1 MPIVRQLGEVQT
13 AHKIAIGT
21 QGINLTTVV
30 REAVWTVG
38 NGRDGSERGESS
50 LWSVIDG
57 FSDCVQ
63 DVSQPSFH
71 IRDPVFVTSCQS
83 FRSHCI
89 EVFEHLRVNHWV
101 SPSDAPLE

>member
-13 AHKIAIGT
+13 AHKIAIET
-21 QGINLTTVV
+21 
-30 REAVWTVG
+30 EAVWTVG
-38 NGRDGSERGESS
+38 NGRSGSERGESS

-71 IRDPVFVTSCQS
+71 IRDPVFVTGCQS

-89 EVFEHLRVNHWV
+89 EGFEHLRVNHWV